1 MNAKIRETVILP
13 LKTYALV
20 AIREVQ
26 DQSPRSFMNF
36 LKDCGNHILSLGYLH
51 KDNTYSL
58 FSTLEKS
65 PHPTHVIFSQ
75 SFLGFSFNITSLRK
89 LPLIVQAIL
98 PLSYVCFHRSF
109 IEIIMY
115 LLKYITH
122 LMLVSVCQ
130 QNLGRKSSC
139 SCLCAKFLLQ
149 CFTLSSFLRKYLL
162 NEIINKRFQG
172 KLKLFWKI
180 FTY

>member
-1 MNAKIRETVILP
+1 MIWHLP
-13 LKTYALV
+13 TCLALYHTNV
-20 AIREVQ
+20 HSTRAMLAFC
-26 DQSPRSFMNF
+26 PAP
-36 LKDCGNHILSLGYLH
+36 K
-51 KDNTYSL
+51 TYSL

-109 IEIIMY
+109 IEIITY
-115 LLKYITH
+115 LLKYIIH

-149 CFTLSSFLRKYLL
+149 CFTLSSFSTNIHLTNSLTICIFSHK
-162 NEIINKRFQG
+162 EIIHWII
-172 KLKLFWKI
+172 LK
-180 FTY
+180 